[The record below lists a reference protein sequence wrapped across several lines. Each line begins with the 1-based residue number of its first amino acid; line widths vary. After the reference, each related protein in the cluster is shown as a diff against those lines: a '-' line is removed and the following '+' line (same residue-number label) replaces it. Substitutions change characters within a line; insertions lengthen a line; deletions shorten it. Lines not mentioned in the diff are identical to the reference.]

1 MPTACRPRD
10 SRRGGGEERRRPHS
24 AVNSHGELQLP
35 GFSKIH
41 SYSYNCVTHASF
53 ARRHVQSATAG
64 SGDLVLADAHHAAGQ
79 GVHAHA
85 QMASLF
91 FIASHL
97 SIAVASVYTHA
108 RPHNSHDPC
117 TNKLITILDLK
128 IASTDS

>member
-41 SYSYNCVTHASF
+41 SYSYNCITHASF

-64 SGDLVLADAHHAAGQ
+64 SGDLALADAHHAAGQ

-85 QMASLF
+85 QMASLLVF
-91 FIASHL
+91 L
-97 SIAVASVYTHA
+97 QVASLWCLTGGQ
-108 RPHNSHDPC
+108 
-117 TNKLITILDLK
+117 
-128 IASTDS
+128 